1 MRRTLLLGSM
11 VLTLQL
17 HATTITTLLNRLEH
31 RPEYKLDSL
40 MTQKSALQEEAI
52 GDKLLPKVNLF
63 GGYESYSSPNG
74 LVPVP
79 PNTLIGM
86 VKDQKKGQP
95 FSKHIFREGVSFT
108 WPLFVKSLYTLKEKA
123 KLLHLAAKEKQRLNL
138 IQREAVI
145 VGSVAQLRYLE
156 SLKGALRAKKRSI
169 MQTRRT
175 TKLKVKEGRAP
186 ESALIVLDGHINTL
200 DMTINT
206 IDQNINT
213 LLSKIET
220 LTGKHLKHSVPMR
233 IAHRVKR
240 GEIFALKPLSYRL
253 KATQKGV
260 KAAKEAYYPT
270 LSTKGNYTFS
280 QADAYNND
288 KAMDEKFGMAGI
300 YLSMPL
306 YDASKSTDTQQA
318 KIAYM
323 EAQNTLAQTK
333 HTLTTQAKQLEAEI
347 RLLDRSLRL
356 AQQSVNDQR
365 KLLKIAKVSLENE
378 TITQEEYL
386 RYEDALANAK
396 AEYYKA
402 QAKKYQD
409 IAQLAVIYGND
420 LRRIVK

>member
-1 MRRTLLLGSM
+1 MRHILLLSSLA
-11 VLTLQL
+11 LTLQL
-17 HATTITTLLNRLEH
+17 HAANITTLLNTLEH
-31 RPEYKLDSL
+31 RPEYQLDSL
-40 MTQKSALQEEAI
+40 LSQKSALQEEAI
-52 GDKLLPKVNLF
+52 GDKLLPKIDLF

-86 VKDQKKGQP
+86 VKNQKVGQP
-95 FSKHIFREGVSFT
+95 FSKHIFREGVTFT
-108 WPLFVKSLYTLKEKA
+108 WPLFVKSVYTLKEKA

-145 VGSVAQLRYLE
+145 VGAVAQLRYLE
-156 SLKGALRAKKRSI
+156 SLKGALHAKRRSI
-169 MQTRRT
+169 MQTQRT

-186 ESALIVLDGHINTL
+186 ESALIVLNGHINTL

-233 IAHRVKR
+233 IARRVKK
-240 GEIFALKPLSYRL
+240 GGIFALKPLSYRL
-253 KATQKGV
+253 KASKKGM
-260 KAAKEAYYPT
+260 KAAREAYYPT

-280 QADAYNND
+280 QADAYNNGE
-288 KAMDEKFGMAGI
+288 AMHEKFGMAGL

-306 YDASKSTDTQQA
+306 YDASKSTVSQQA
-318 KIAYM
+318 KIDYM
-323 EAQNTLAQTK
+323 QAQNTLAQTE
-333 HTLTTQAKQLEAEI
+333 HTLKVQAQQLQAEI
-347 RLLDRSLRL
+347 KLFNRSLHL
-356 AQQSVNDQR
+356 AQKSINDQR